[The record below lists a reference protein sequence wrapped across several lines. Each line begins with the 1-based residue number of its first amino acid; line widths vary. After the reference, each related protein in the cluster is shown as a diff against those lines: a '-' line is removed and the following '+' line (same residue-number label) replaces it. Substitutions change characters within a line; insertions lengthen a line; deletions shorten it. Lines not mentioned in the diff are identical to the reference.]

1 MFKTGDLKVTI
12 NALRGV
18 FVPLW
23 LLARPEIRQGAKLM
37 YVLLA
42 QKASIKGVARPLV
55 PSLALELGEEE
66 SRVRQFL
73 AELESYG
80 LIKVQKRPA
89 ESGSLQCTFPSHP
102 WAGAVGANGGGD
114 TGAGKRTGLPNSRH
128 SREICIQ
135 YAEAKRRAG
144 QGIQNIF
151 ALANYFYQTGY
162 HDTELDAFLSK
173 KDMSNESSLEELAEI
188 Q

>member
-1 MFKTGDLKVTI
+1 MTTNSLK
-12 NALRGV
+12 GV
-18 FVPLW
+18 FLPLW
-23 LLARPEIRQGAKLM
+23 LLARPEIGHGAKLM

-42 QKASIKGVARPLV
+42 QKASIKGVTRALI

-66 SRVRQFL
+66 ARVRQFL

-89 ESGSLQCTFPSHP
+89 ESGALQCTFPLHP
-102 WAGAVGANGGGD
+102 WAGAVGAHRGGD
-114 TGAGKRTGLPNSRH
+114 TGAGTHAGQPNSRH

-144 QGIQNIF
+144 QGIQNVY
-151 ALANYFYQTGY
+151 ALANYFYQTGN
-162 HDTELDAFLSK
+162 HDAELDAFLSK
-173 KDMSNESSLEELAEI
+173 RDTSNESPPEELAEI